1 MPIIET
7 TAELVA
13 RTYAEMEARLEVVR
27 GLLRRRQR
35 GRGLRDQPG
44 VGHPLAQHGN
54 LALVHVGDNGA
65 PSSARLLFDLPPAAS
80 HLVQEVRIA

>member
-27 GLLRRRQR
+27 GRLESAPHLWRE
-35 GRGLRDQPG
+35 
-44 VGHPLAQHGN
+44 
-54 LALVHVGDNGA
+54 GA
-65 PSSARLLFDLPPAAS
+65 PRSSG
-80 HLVQEVRIA
+80 